1 MIPNFGEVIRKRRKK
16 LKMTIEQLAEKADVS
31 VSLISLIER
40 QKLTDLKVSNLERIC
55 DALKMD
61 ITDFFKES
69 IDSNND
75 FQIFKDIFTQLSPST
90 IKLIS
95 ELKNLDPNKQEKFSE
110 GILTIFSK
118 DKK

>member
-1 MIPNFGEVIRKRRKK
+1 MISNFGEVIRKRRKN

-40 QKLTDLKVSNLERIC
+40 QRLTDLKISNLERIC
-55 DALKMD
+55 NALKLD

-69 IDSNND
+69 IDLND
-75 FQIFKDIFTQLSPST
+75 NFQIFKDMFTQLSPST
-90 IKLIS
+90 IKLMN
-95 ELKNLDPNKQEKFSE
+95 ELKSLDLNKQEKFSE
-110 GILTIFSK
+110 GILAIFFK